1 MLLETLKQIGLH
13 EKEAKIYLAC
23 LELGEA
29 GIKDI
34 ASKSGIKRTTIYEII
49 DDIINVGY
57 YKVTSR
63 GKRKYYVA
71 IDPQE
76 LKILIRK
83 KEALLNNILPQLS
96 AMSNVSDV
104 KPKVWF
110 YQGKDGILHAYEDS
124 LNYPGIEV
132 VGWGSG
138 EVVRMFD
145 ANEVEK
151 YIQKRLRKKILQTL
165 IMPND
170 EESNKF
176 AAKDSYQLRKT
187 KSVDAEEYPFK
198 IEINIYANRVG
209 IFSVRDKMA
218 VIMESEQISSAMRMI
233 FQMCWK
239 GIR

>member
-23 LELGEA
+23 LELGET
-29 GIKDI
+29 GIKDV
-34 ASKSGIKRTTIYEII
+34 ARKSNIKRTTIYEII
-49 DDIINVGY
+49 DEMINAGY
-57 YKVTSR
+57 LKTTFK
-63 GKRKYYVA
+63 GKRKRYVA
-71 IDPQE
+71 IEPQE

-83 KEALLNNILPQLS
+83 KETLLNHILPQLS
-96 AMSNVSDV
+96 AMSNVSDM
-104 KPKVWF
+104 KPRVWF
-110 YQGKDGILHAYEDS
+110 YQGKDGILQAYEDS

-176 AAKDSYQLRKT
+176 AEKDSRQLRKT
-187 KSVDAEEYPFK
+187 KSVSVEEYPFK

-209 IFSVRDKMA
+209 IFSIRDKMA

-239 GIR
+239 GIK